1 MKKIIFASIIALIF
15 IGCGDK
21 KKEDN
26 PKSTPNGNVGKI
38 EVVENQNKNE
48 IKVAEKAIDKKGDKY
63 YFSYNKDEKKTYTK
77 LDANLRVRSPYED
90 VEISLLVSKLSKDFI
105 VKCSACHNDYANGV
119 IGPSLLGKDLKFI
132 TKSIMDF
139 KTGVKKNILM
149 SELVRLMSEAEI
161 NKLAK
166 EITDFNKKIEELK
179 AR

>member
-1 MKKIIFASIIALIF
+1 MKKTILSLSIALLL

-21 KKEDN
+21 KDE
-26 PKSTPNGNVGKI
+26 KSSVTTTATTGKI
-38 EVVENQNKNE
+38 EVVKSNNAKE
-48 IKVAEKAIDKKGDKY
+48 IKVEEKAIDKKGDKY
-63 YFSYNKDEKKTYTK
+63 YFSYNKDEKKSYTK

-90 VEISLLVSKLSKDFI
+90 VEISLMVRKLSKEFI

-119 IGPSLLGKDLKFI
+119 IGPSLLGKYLKFI

-149 SELVRLMSEAEI
+149 SELVRLMSETEI
-161 NKLAK
+161 NRLAK